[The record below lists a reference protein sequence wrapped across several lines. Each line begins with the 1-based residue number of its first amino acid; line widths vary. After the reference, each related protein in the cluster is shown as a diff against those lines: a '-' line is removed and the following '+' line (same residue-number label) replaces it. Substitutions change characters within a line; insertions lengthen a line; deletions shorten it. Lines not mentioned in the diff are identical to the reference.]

1 MLRLATSI
9 DTRNVCFF
17 TFVLSMKFIKS
28 VVSLRYDFCDLDIGC
43 SNVSTKDGILSVDP
57 SQPEMIVLELWIAY

>member
-1 MLRLATSI
+1 
-9 DTRNVCFF
+9 
-17 TFVLSMKFIKS
+17 MKFIKS